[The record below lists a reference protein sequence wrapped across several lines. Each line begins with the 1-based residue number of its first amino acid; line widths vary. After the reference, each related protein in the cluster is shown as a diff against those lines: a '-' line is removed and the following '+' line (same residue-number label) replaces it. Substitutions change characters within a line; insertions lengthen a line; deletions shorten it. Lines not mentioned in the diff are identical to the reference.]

1 MVGMF
6 KTGKQDAPPPAQET
20 VWGWK
25 HLTKVLSLTG
35 QRHTRNQIHFV
46 RLRLLMPL
54 PLLLLL
60 YTPRAPAS
68 MPIGAPQ

>member
-25 HLTKVLSLTG
+25 HLTKVLSLTS
-35 QRHTRNQIHFV
+35 HDQIPNMI
-46 RLRLLMPL
+46 RPMCSRLLMPP
-54 PLLLLL
+54 PLQLLL
-60 YTPRAPAS
+60 YTPREPAS